1 MMIKKNEK
9 PLRMKIKKGDIV
21 EVLSGKDRGS
31 RGKVLH
37 VYPRLNRVV
46 VEGVNMMTKHQKKRT
61 TGATAG
67 QQAGRIHMP
76 GPMFASKVMLVCPHC
91 DKASRVNR
99 IRGEH
104 DRLVRKCKKC
114 GEIVDAT

>member
-21 EVLSGKDRGS
+21 RVLSGKDKHQQ
-31 RGKVLH
+31 GKVLR

-46 VEGVNMMTKHQKKRT
+46 VEGVNLITKHQKKRT

-76 GPMFASKVMLVCPHC
+76 SALFASKVMLICPHC
-91 DKASRVNR
+91 DKPSRVTR

-104 DRLVRKCKKC
+104 NRLVRKCKAC
-114 GEIVDAT
+114 GEIVDST